1 MKRDVSLFHSNKNNL
16 FFCNTSPPPV
26 CAYKYDKQ
34 QTSSFGL
41 TFELVSDLYGIVG
54 SHHLQVHITICSI
67 FQCAYDLTQSILNT
81 S

>member
-1 MKRDVSLFHSNKNNL
+1 MKRDVSLFHSNKNKL

-26 CAYKYDKQ
+26 CAYKCDKQ

-41 TFELVSDLYGIVG
+41 TFELVCDLYGIVG
-54 SHHLQVHITICSI
+54 SHHLQVHITISSI
-67 FQCAYDLTQSILNT
+67 CQGAYDLTESFLDM